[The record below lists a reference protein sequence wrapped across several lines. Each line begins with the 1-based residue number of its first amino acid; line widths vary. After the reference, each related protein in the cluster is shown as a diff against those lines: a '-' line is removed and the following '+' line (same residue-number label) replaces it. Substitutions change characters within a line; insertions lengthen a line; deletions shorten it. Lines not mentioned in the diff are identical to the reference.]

1 MSSIPEIRHRIRAVE
16 DTRKIT
22 RAMYLISS
30 AKMQKAMKMHDRNM
44 PYFHRV
50 REDMRFI
57 LENTDANTH
66 NPYFEHRPGNRAV
79 YLIIAG
85 DKGMCGSY
93 NEDVLRMAD
102 AKIAQER
109 HSQVSVLTIGTM
121 AYAHFLKQGMD
132 PDIHYLHL
140 AQNPNLQSCREIAQQ
155 LCSMYA
161 DDVFDE
167 AYIVFTNMLS
177 TRLIRPETIR
187 ILPILEEDFQDVQP
201 LHERTSELEYIPTVQ
216 DALNA
221 LVPQHLIGLV
231 YSACVQAYASEHNA
245 RMTAMD
251 ASTRNADEMLG
262 KLKMEH
268 NRARQ
273 AAITQELNEIT
284 SGASS
289 VSG

>member
-1 MSSIPEIRHRIRAVE
+1 MSSIPEIRHRIKAVE

-57 LENTDANTH
+57 LENTDANVH
-66 NPYFEHRPGNRAV
+66 NPYFEHRPGSRAV
-79 YLIIAG
+79 YLVIAG

-93 NEDVLRMAD
+93 NEDVLRLAD
-102 AKIAQER
+102 RTIEQNE
-109 HSQVSVLTIGTM
+109 HSQVSVLTIGSM
-121 AYAHFLKQGMD
+121 AYAHFLRKGMD

-140 AQNPNLQSCREIAQQ
+140 AQNPNLNACREIAGE
-155 LCSMYA
+155 LCSMYGN
-161 DDVFDE
+161 DVFDE
-167 AYIVFTNMLS
+167 AYIVFTNMES
-177 TRLIRPETIR
+177 TRLIRPEVIR
-187 ILPILEEDFQDVQP
+187 LLPILEEDFQDVEP
-201 LHERTSELEYIPTVQ
+201 LHPRTSELEYIPTVQ

-221 LVPQHLIGLV
+221 LVPQHLIGMV
-231 YSACVQAYASEHNA
+231 YSACVQAFASEHSA

-273 AAITQELNEIT
+273 SAITQELNEIT
-284 SGASS
+284 SGANS
-289 VSG
+289 VL